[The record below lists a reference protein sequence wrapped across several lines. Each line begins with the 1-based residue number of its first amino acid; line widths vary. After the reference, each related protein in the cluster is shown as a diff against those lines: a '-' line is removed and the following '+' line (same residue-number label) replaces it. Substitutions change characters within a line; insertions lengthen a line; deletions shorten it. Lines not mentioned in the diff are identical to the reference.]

1 MATSIVKDSTM
12 TEVYDANIAEPTV
25 TDIDVWTKIDPL
37 AAADTI
43 TTKVGVFGSDLT
55 DLYADC
61 AIATAC
67 NPEDYKSYTGWAI
80 GVQWTWATL
89 PADAA
94 FTGVCFAD
102 DKNCVRIETDTDAA
116 NII

>member
-12 TEVYDANIAEPTV
+12 TQVYDANIAQPTV
-25 TDIDVWTKIDPL
+25 TDIDVWTKITPL
-37 AAADTI
+37 VAANTI
-43 TTKVGVFGSDLT
+43 TTKVGLFGSDLT

-67 NPEDYKSYTGWAI
+67 ESEDYKNYTGWAI
-80 GVQWTWATL
+80 GVQWTWATV

-94 FTGVCFAD
+94 LTGVCFEE
-102 DKNCVRIETDTDAA
+102 DKNCVRILTDTGLA
-116 NII
+116 NTI